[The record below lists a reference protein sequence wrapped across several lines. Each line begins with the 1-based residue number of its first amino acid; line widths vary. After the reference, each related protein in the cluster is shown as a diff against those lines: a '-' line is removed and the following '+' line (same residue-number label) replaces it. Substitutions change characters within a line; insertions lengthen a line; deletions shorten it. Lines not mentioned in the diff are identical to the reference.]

1 MNWREFACYVLS
13 FIQTPVTKTLLK
25 MKRGAETERIHI
37 KLHFEGSA
45 VGVSGYA
52 EACDLPQEGSAGG
65 LADTNITEHLS
76 RCIVTNLFTIS
87 SVILEWLK
95 VTGYSQ
101 HKDNGY
107 SN

>member
-1 MNWREFACYVLS
+1 
-13 FIQTPVTKTLLK
+13 

-37 KLHFEGSA
+37 KLHIEGAA
-45 VGVSGYA
+45 VGVSGCA

-65 LADTNITEHLS
+65 LADTNTWEHMS
-76 RCIVTNLFTIS
+76 SCIVTNLFMIS

-101 HKDNGY
+101 HKDYGY

>member
-1 MNWREFACYVLS
+1 MG
-13 FIQTPVTKTLLK
+13 QKQ
-25 MKRGAETERIHI
+25 RIHV
-37 KLHFEGSA
+37 EGSA
-45 VGVSGYA
+45 VGVLGCA
-52 EACDLPQEGSAGG
+52 EAQDLPQEGSAGG
-65 LADTNITEHLS
+65 LADTNTREHMS
-76 RCIVTNLFTIS
+76 SIVTNPFIIS